1 MAFSRI
7 VPLTR
12 RDFFW
17 DDPFFSNFWEDFEK
31 LRSDIWKGNEDFFNR
46 FNHQDNAPRPRLVG
60 GKLIN
65 TSSGSFMK
73 ESSMEKSFKKESSSS
88 LSSKFASNSFTSD
101 SDFGLSRRWLM
112 PKGIFD
118 EDLARFQLKDEV
130 LCIKNDDNKFEVSID
145 THGFKPEDLQ
155 VKIQDNVVSIQGK
168 HEEKTDESNSKSY
181 VSRHLAKSFTLPQ
194 GCKMET
200 VSSNLSKD
208 GLLIVSAPKIDP
220 GSSSFSRKIP
230 IETENLGGG
239 SGNGTKTIPEL
250 NLGPRPRLVGSKLI
264 KPKFI
269 DY

>member
-88 LSSKFASNSFTSD
+88 YHPILHQIHLHLIQTLD
-101 SDFGLSRRWLM
+101 Y
-112 PKGIFD
+112 
-118 EDLARFQLKDEV
+118 
-130 LCIKNDDNKFEVSID
+130 
-145 THGFKPEDLQ
+145 PED
-155 VKIQDNVVSIQGK
+155 G
-168 HEEKTDESNSKSY
+168 
-181 VSRHLAKSFTLPQ
+181 
-194 GCKMET
+194 
-200 VSSNLSKD
+200 
-208 GLLIVSAPKIDP
+208 
-220 GSSSFSRKIP
+220 
-230 IETENLGGG
+230 
-239 SGNGTKTIPEL
+239 
-250 NLGPRPRLVGSKLI
+250 
-264 KPKFI
+264 
-269 DY
+269 

>member
-1 MAFSRI
+1 MGG
-7 VPLTR
+7 
-12 RDFFW
+12 
-17 DDPFFSNFWEDFEK
+17 SNLK
-31 LRSDIWKGNEDFFNR
+31 IC
-46 FNHQDNAPRPRLVG
+46 
-60 GKLIN
+60 
-65 TSSGSFMK
+65 
-73 ESSMEKSFKKESSSS
+73 KSK
-88 LSSKFASNSFTSD
+88 SKTTF
-101 SDFGLSRRWLM
+101 
-112 PKGIFD
+112 
-118 EDLARFQLKDEV
+118 
-130 LCIKNDDNKFEVSID
+130 
-145 THGFKPEDLQ
+145 
-155 VKIQDNVVSIQGK
+155 SIQGK

-208 GLLIVSAPKIDP
+208 GLLIVSAPKIDH

-230 IETENLGGG
+230 IETEKLGG

>member
-1 MAFSRI
+1 M
-7 VPLTR
+7 
-12 RDFFW
+12 
-17 DDPFFSNFWEDFEK
+17 
-31 LRSDIWKGNEDFFNR
+31 GNR

-88 LSSKFASNSFTSD
+88 LSSNFASNSFTSD

-145 THGFKPEDLQ
+145 THGFKHED
-155 VKIQDNVVSIQGK
+155 
-168 HEEKTDESNSKSY
+168 KTDESNSKSY

-230 IETENLGGG
+230 IETEKLGGG

>member
-17 DDPFFSNFWEDFEK
+17 DDPFFSNFWEDFER
-31 LRSDIWKGNEDFFNR
+31 LRGDIWRGNQDFFSR
-46 FNHQDNAPRPRLVG
+46 FNQQEIESRPRLVG
-60 GKLIN
+60 SKLIN
-65 TSSGSFMK
+65 TSGSFMK
-73 ESSMEKSFKKESSSS
+73 ESSMAKSFKKESSSS
-88 LSSKFASNSFTSD
+88 LSNFARNSFTSD

-118 EDLARFQLKDEV
+118 EDLANFQLKDEV
-130 LCIKNDDNKFEVSID
+130 LCVKDDDNKFEVSID
-145 THGFKPEDLQ
+145 THGFNPEDLQ

-208 GLLIVSAPKIDP
+208 GLLIVSAPKIEASRQ
-220 GSSSFSRKIP
+220 GTSSRKIP
-230 IETENLGGG
+230 IETEKLGGT
-239 SGNGTKTIPEL
+239 TKKTFPEL

-264 KPKFI
+264 KPKLI

>member
-1 MAFSRI
+1 M
-7 VPLTR
+7 
-12 RDFFW
+12 
-17 DDPFFSNFWEDFEK
+17 
-31 LRSDIWKGNEDFFNR
+31 
-46 FNHQDNAPRPRLVG
+46 
-60 GKLIN
+60 
-65 TSSGSFMK
+65 
-73 ESSMEKSFKKESSSS
+73 
-88 LSSKFASNSFTSD
+88 
-101 SDFGLSRRWLM
+101 
-112 PKGIFD
+112 
-118 EDLARFQLKDEV
+118 
-130 LCIKNDDNKFEVSID
+130 
-145 THGFKPEDLQ
+145 Q

-208 GLLIVSAPKIDP
+208 GLLIVSAPKIDH